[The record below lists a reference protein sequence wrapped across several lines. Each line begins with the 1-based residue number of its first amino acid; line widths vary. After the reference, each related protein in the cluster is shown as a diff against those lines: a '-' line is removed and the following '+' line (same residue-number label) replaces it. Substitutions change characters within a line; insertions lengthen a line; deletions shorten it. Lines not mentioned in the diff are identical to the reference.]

1 MDAQIDLRLLILVFL
16 QNFFCYQGTRV
27 TIPEFTRS
35 LLVLVIAFAAA
46 IA

>member
-1 MDAQIDLRLLILVFL
+1 MDAQIHLRPLILVLL

-35 LLVLVIAFAAA
+35 LIVLVIEFAAA